1 MRNKQDNIYKVGITL
16 QMDLAYSISFF
27 HLHFQKF

>member
-16 QMDLAYSISFF
+16 QMDLAYSTPIF
-27 HLHFQKF
+27 HLNFQNF